1 VIVWMWD
8 ADGHAGRTASGVTD
22 DADAA
27 RRAARA
33 AIAATGAQTATVE
46 WALHLD
52 GGDRMESGYLRSGS
66 GWTAR
71 RRNDGTIWWAE
82 FVTVA
87 AS

>member
-8 ADGHAGRTASGVTD
+8 ADGSAGRCASGVTD
-22 DADAA
+22 DEAAA
-27 RRAARA
+27 RCAARA
-33 AIAATGAQTATVE
+33 AITATGGQTATVE

-71 RRNDGTIWWAE
+71 RHDDGTITWAQ
-82 FVTVA
+82 FLTLA
-87 AS
+87 GS

>member
-1 VIVWMWD
+1 VIVWVWD
-8 ADGHAGRTASGVTD
+8 ADGAAGRSASGVTD

-27 RRAARA
+27 RRAA
-33 AIAATGAQTATVE
+33 ITTTGAQTATVE

-71 RRNDGTIWWAE
+71 RQDDGTITWAQ
-82 FVTVA
+82 FVTLAV
-87 AS
+87 S

>member
-1 VIVWMWD
+1 MWD
-8 ADGHAGRTASGVTD
+8 VDGFAGRRASGVTD
-22 DADAA
+22 DEGAA

-33 AIAATGAQTATVE
+33 AITATGARAATVE

-71 RRNDGTIWWAE
+71 RHDDGTITWAQ
-82 FVTVA
+82 FLTVA

>member
-1 VIVWMWD
+1 MIVWMWD
-8 ADGHAGRTASGVTD
+8 AAGAAGRSASGVTD

-33 AIAATGAQTATVE
+33 AITTIGAQTATVE

-71 RRNDGTIWWAE
+71 RRDDGTITWAQ
-82 FVTVA
+82 FVTLA